1 MSQFPSC
8 PAESCTGC
16 LFLKLVLYDP
26 QAMTNKLVNEIT
38 YHMKSLSR
46 PIGRISFI
54 GHSLGCILI
63 RLVVDLYIHTE
74 LVARSCKPLA

>member
-1 MSQFPSC
+1 
-8 PAESCTGC
+8 
-16 LFLKLVLYDP
+16 
-26 QAMTNKLVNEIT
+26 MTNKLVNEIT

-63 RLVVDLYIHTE
+63 RLVVDLYIHYTE
-74 LVARSCKPLA
+74 LGARSCKPLA